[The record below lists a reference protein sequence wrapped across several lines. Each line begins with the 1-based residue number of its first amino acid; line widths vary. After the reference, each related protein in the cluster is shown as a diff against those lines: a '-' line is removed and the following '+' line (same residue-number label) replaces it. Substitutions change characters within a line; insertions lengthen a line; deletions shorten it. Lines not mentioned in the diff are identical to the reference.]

1 MELIQPGIGLAF
13 WMILSFSILF
23 FILTKFA
30 WKPILKMLKE
40 REDAIDTALNA
51 AEKARAEIST
61 IQSENE
67 ALLALAKEERDVIL
81 SEARKIKDN
90 ILEEAKERANVEGRR
105 IIDSAR
111 ENIHFEKMQAIT
123 DLKNEVAKLSIEIAE
138 KILREEL
145 SDKEKSQQIIK
156 DMVKDIKLN

>member
-30 WKPILKMLKE
+30 WKPIANMLKA
-40 REDAIDTALNA
+40 REDAIDNALHA
-51 AEKARAEIST
+51 AEKAREEILL
-61 IQSENE
+61 IQNENE
-67 ALLALAKEERDVIL
+67 ALLVQAKEERDLIL
-81 SEARKIKDN
+81 SEARKIKDK
-90 ILEEAKERANVEGRR
+90 ILEEAKEKANAEGQR
-105 IIDSAR
+105 IIDTAR

-145 SDKEKSQQIIK
+145 SNKEKSQQIIQN
-156 DMVKDIKLN
+156 MVNDITLN

>member
-13 WMILSFSILF
+13 WMILSFGILF
-23 FILTKFA
+23 FILAKFA

-40 REDAIDTALNA
+40 REDAIDEALNA

-61 IQSENE
+61 IQSENQ
-67 ALLALAKEERDVIL
+67 ALLVLAKEERDVIL

-90 ILEEAKERANVEGRR
+90 ILEEAKEKAQEEGQR

-138 KILREEL
+138 KILRDEL
-145 SDKEKSQQIIK
+145 SNKERSQQIIK
-156 DMVKDIKLN
+156 DMVKEIKLN

>member
-13 WMILSFSILF
+13 WMILSFGILF

-40 REDAIDTALNA
+40 REDAIDDALHA

-67 ALLALAKEERDVIL
+67 ALLVLAKEERDVIL
-81 SEARKIKDN
+81 SEARKIKEN
-90 ILEEAKERANVEGRR
+90 ILEEAKERAHDEGQR
-105 IIDSAR
+105 IIESAR

-145 SDKEKSQQIIK
+145 SNKERSQQIIK
-156 DMVKDIKLN
+156 EMVKEIKLN

>member
-13 WMILSFSILF
+13 WMILSFGILF

-40 REDAIDTALNA
+40 REDAIDEALNA

-61 IQSENE
+61 IQSENQ
-67 ALLALAKEERDVIL
+67 ALLVLAKEERDVIL

-90 ILEEAKERANVEGRR
+90 ILKEAKEKAQEEGQR

-138 KILREEL
+138 KILRDEL
-145 SDKEKSQQIIK
+145 SNKERSQQIIK
-156 DMVKDIKLN
+156 DMVKEIKLN